1 MIWYNYVFDY
11 REYKCVE
18 LEFGIWVIIK
28 RGIVCAAGTVE
39 SWLLSQVE
47 SCGVVTFELGT
58 WWKAS
63 VSESV
68 SPVLK
73 TWVAESLSP
82 AEGYRQRPYCQ
93 LFCHNQLRVI
103 ADVRVK
109 RRRESPVEV
118 WRTEGILTL
127 RAEARNDQRV
137 CGCIFCVFF
146 SVHIV
151 NSCLYSTLVLI
162 DVWFANKLFLGNWLC
177 SSY

>member
-1 MIWYNYVFDY
+1 MIWYNYIFDY
-11 REYKCVE
+11 REYKCIE

-28 RGIVCAAGTVE
+28 RCIVCAAGTVE
-39 SWLLSQVE
+39 SGLLSRVESWLLSQVK
-47 SCGVVTFELGT
+47 SCGVVAFELGT

-82 AEGYRQRPYCQ
+82 AECYRQRPYCQ

-137 CGCIFCVFF
+137 CGCIFVFSF
-146 SVHIV
+146 
-151 NSCLYSTLVLI
+151 LYIL
-162 DVWFANKLFLGNWLC
+162 
-177 SSY
+177 